1 MTLAFENDLMAKLNT
16 LETREYNT
24 LKTGKEL
31 DMNSPKQNER
41 LEELE
46 QKKNEANIIG
56 SSTAIV

>member
-1 MTLAFENDLMAKLNT
+1 MAKLNT
-16 LETREYNT
+16 LETREYNN
-24 LKTGKEL
+24 LKTGNEL
-31 DMNSPKQNER
+31 NMNTPKQNER

>member
-1 MTLAFENDLMAKLNT
+1 
-16 LETREYNT
+16 
-24 LKTGKEL
+24 
-31 DMNSPKQNER
+31 MNSPKQNER